1 MILLRMSQ
9 DDFQCQDLT
18 FYPVGGK
25 VLCSPQLLVP
35 IKLLQDAHQV
45 TEYSPVSAAFHARM
59 GTGVTDVCTSQPN
72 FDMGAGR

>member
-1 MILLRMSQ
+1 MSGPHLLPCGRQ
-9 DDFQCQDLT
+9 DALFSTAARARQA
-18 FYPVGGK
+18 
-25 VLCSPQLLVP
+25 
-35 IKLLQDAHQV
+35 AHQV